1 MRARLDLLCER
12 LWDQRSGKVLVLS
25 HCLLNQNVR
34 YLGGAVHPGMV
45 DEVVEEA
52 RRHGY
57 GLYQLPCPEQRAWGG
72 VLKRS
77 LVPAYDAEGTLGY
90 RLRRL
95 LLWLFTRY
103 TSLRY
108 RLLARRVAG
117 DVADY
122 LRSGFAVAGVV
133 GVGGSPSCG
142 VRQTLELSGAVEAM
156 AACPLAAMDRAAFN
170 RDVIAANLVAG
181 EGLFVHELRR
191 ALRRRGFRCP
201 SRNTTWTWTRAATR
215 PRQRLRRPGPVPE
228 PRGPPRQQG
237 RTGSLIR
244 PVAAALGAAIGL

>member
-1 MRARLDLLCER
+1 
-12 LWDQRSGKVLVLS
+12 
-25 HCLLNQNVR
+25 
-34 YLGGAVHPGMV
+34 MV
-45 DEVVEEA
+45 EEVVDGA

-57 GLYQLPCPEQRAWGG
+57 GLEPAALPRPAGMGG
-72 VLKRS
+72 VLKRF
-77 LVPAYDAEGTLGY
+77 LVPAYDADGTLGY
-90 RLRRL
+90 RLRRS

-156 AACPLAAMDRAAFN
+156 AACPLASMDRAAFN
-170 RDVIAANLVAG
+170 CDVIAANLVAG
-181 EGLFVHELRR
+181 EGSFVHELRR
-191 ALRRRGFRCP
+191 ALRRRGVQVPFEDHDLDLDP
-201 SRNTTWTWTRAATR
+201 GGHTAAAAT
-215 PRQRLRRPGPVPE
+215 RRPGPVPE
-228 PRGPPRQQG
+228 PRGPSRQQG

-244 PVAAALGAAIGL
+244 PAAAALGAAIGL